1 MKLIKTI
8 ERCEKLV
15 LEEIECYDFEIEWY
29 LKNIGNTEENEK
41 RIQKWNKERD
51 ELLEMLKNLRYI
63 KYETELEELDEML
76 EEENET
82 H

>member
-29 LKNIGNTEENEK
+29 LKNIGDTEENKK

-51 ELLEMLKNLRYI
+51 ELLEDLNNLRYI
-63 KYETELEELDEML
+63 KYETGLEELDEML